1 MQLAVLGYCLL
12 VPIFRAQSAWLVL
25 AYLAFVVVVA
35 AQEATAKTSFTYGS
49 ALFLHG
55 LAAIGGSVALVLG
68 YVVGFVLCPSPWWEP
83 QYLVPVAGMLTGN
96 AISTLSLALNRFLS
110 ALKERSAEVRG

>member
-35 AQEATAKTSFTYGS
+35 VVFKVVVVVV
-49 ALFLHG
+49 
-55 LAAIGGSVALVLG
+55 VA
-68 YVVGFVLCPSPWWEP
+68 VVFA
-83 QYLVPVAGMLTGN
+83 VADK
-96 AISTLSLALNRFLS
+96 
-110 ALKERSAEVRG
+110 KET